1 MKDKKYMVK
10 ITLCFIEK
18 WNYVR
23 PSLSQPKKYNTKKKY
38 EIMISYIFFWKKYE
52 IMYLNL
58 V

>member
-23 PSLSQPKKYNTKKKY
+23 PSLSQPKKYNTKKKIWNY
-38 EIMISYIFFWKKYE
+38 DFIFFFWRNMKSCT
-52 IMYLNL
+52 
-58 V
+58 